1 MANGTEVVQ
10 RTEATVVLEFKGEV
24 LWTDVAHGTEVVQQ
38 TEATVVLKFKGEV
51 LWIDVAD

>member
-1 MANGTEVVQ
+1 VVQ
-10 RTEATVVLEFKGEV
+10 KSEATVVQELKGEV

-38 TEATVVLKFKGEV
+38 TEATVVLEFKGEV